1 MTPEER
7 NLIVESLNY
16 TARDRRERASRT
28 HNADVEH
35 MLITLAEQGEAIAE
49 RIKSNEL

>member
-7 NLIVESLNY
+7 DLIVESLNY

-28 HNADVEH
+28 HSADVEH
-35 MLITLAEQGEAIAE
+35 MLTALAEQGETLAE
-49 RIKSNEL
+49 RIKTNEL